1 MAAGWLVG
9 CVLYTFAESELT
21 FLFMECQQMLTTKV
35 HVGILASVL
44 LVMHLRPYI

>member
-1 MAAGWLVG
+1 MAAGWLVD
-9 CVLYTFAESELT
+9 CVLYTFAESELKC
-21 FLFMECQQMLTTKV
+21 LFMECQHIDLKV